1 MPSPTDASPD
11 TNASSLFYD
20 NLLDYLVVALL
31 AVEGIVVGWLGVTAL
46 TEVDRSLADEIAR
59 DVATNSERPLGLS
72 EQALADTIYSL
83 VVWGSGGLVAVGVVL
98 VVGGL
103 WFYRYRDGVRE
114 RVADGRRPPRWHAP
128 LLGGVLATA
137 LAFVPFAQVGGGG
150 VAGYLSDR
158 SSTVDGALAGV
169 VFGAPAYVLW
179 GALAVGA
186 LAAGTPTLAVFVVF
200 AVLVSVAVDI
210 VLAAISGLLAGL
222 LA

>member
-1 MPSPTDASPD
+1 MPSPTDTSHD
-11 TNASSLFYD
+11 TDASSLLYD
-20 NLLDYLVVALL
+20 KLLDYLLVALL
-31 AVEGIVVGWLGVTAL
+31 VVEGIVVGWLGVTAL
-46 TEVDRSLADEIAR
+46 TEIDRSFADEIAR
-59 DVATNSERPLGLS
+59 DVVANSERPLGLS
-72 EQALADTIYSL
+72 EQALADAIYSL
-83 VVWGSGGLVAVGVVL
+83 AVWGSGGLVAVGVVL
-98 VVGGL
+98 IVGGL
-103 WFYRYRDGVRE
+103 WFYRYRSGVRE

-186 LAAGTPTLAVFVVF
+186 LVTGTPTLAVFVVF
-200 AVLVSVAVDI
+200 AVLVYVAVD
-210 VLAAISGLLAGL
+210 VVFAAIGGLLAGL
-222 LA
+222 LT